1 MTGRH
6 RSAEPDENYPDLGQP
21 VYAPLPAEPS
31 PFEPSPFEPSP
42 FEPSPFE
49 PSPVEPSP
57 VEPVPVDFEVDTSA
71 PAPPPRAPAQRPG
84 VDPPPRRTLAPGPV
98 IADAVSYARNGRSI
112 LDSVSVQVPPGESL
126 AVVGPSGSGKS
137 SLLALLAGLERPDS
151 GAVRPAFARAGL
163 ILQGYGLVSVLTAA
177 ENVEVPLQAGV
188 LGHLAASAVRAA
200 AADVLDSVGLT
211 PVTDHLI
218 EELSGG
224 QQQRVAI
231 ARALAIDPDVVF
243 ADEVTAEL
251 DHEWK
256 QRVVELLLDVARR
269 GGVVVI
275 ATHDLEIAARCTAT
289 IRLVDGRVSDPAPPT
304 FA

>member
-1 MTGRH
+1 VSPGRH
-6 RSAEPDENYPDLGQP
+6 AAPDPDDEYPPVEYPPVEYAEPQYPVLEPFALGT
-21 VYAPLPAEPS
+21 AS
-31 PFEPSPFEPSP
+31 
-42 FEPSPFE
+42 
-49 PSPVEPSP
+49 
-57 VEPVPVDFEVDTSA
+57 VDFEVET
-71 PAPPPRAPAQRPG
+71 PATPAQASAARA
-84 VDPPPRRTLAPGPV
+84 VVPPLQPLAPGPV
-98 IADAVSYARNGRSI
+98 IADAVTYARNGRSI
-112 LDSVSVQVPPGESL
+112 LDTVSVYVQPGESL

-151 GAVRPAFARAGL
+151 GSVRRTCARAGL

-188 LGHLAASAVRAA
+188 RGELAAPVVRAA
-200 AADVLDSVGLT
+200 AAGVLGSVGLS
-211 PVTDHLI
+211 PVADHLI

-256 QRVVELLLDVARR
+256 DHVVSLLLDVTRR
-269 GGVVVI
+269 GGIVVL
-275 ATHDLEIAARCTAT
+275 ATHDPEIAARCSAT
-289 IRLVDGRVSDPAPPT
+289 VRLVDGRVSDENPPLS
-304 FA
+304 A

>member
-1 MTGRH
+1 MSPGRH
-6 RSAEPDENYPDLGQP
+6 AAPDPDDDYYP
-21 VYAPLPAEPS
+21 PLPYPEPQH
-31 PFEPSPFEPSP
+31 PLLEPLGRGTPS
-42 FEPSPFE
+42 
-49 PSPVEPSP
+49 
-57 VEPVPVDFEVDTSA
+57 VDFEVET
-71 PAPPPRAPAQRPG
+71 PAAPAQATTPRAA
-84 VDPPPRRTLAPGPV
+84 VPPPQPLAPGPV
-98 IADAVSYARNGRSI
+98 IADAVTYARNGRSI
-112 LDSVSVQVPPGESL
+112 VDAVSVCVQPGESL

-151 GAVRPAFARAGL
+151 GSVRRAGARVGL

-188 LGHLAASAVRAA
+188 RGDLAARVVRAA
-200 AADVLDSVGLT
+200 AAAVLDSVGLN
-211 PVTDHLI
+211 PVADHLI

-256 QRVVELLLDVARR
+256 DHVVSLLLDVTRR
-269 GGVVVI
+269 GGIVVL
-275 ATHDLEIAARCTAT
+275 ATHDPEIAARCSAT
-289 IRLVDGRVSDPAPPT
+289 VRLLDGRVSEGAPP
-304 FA
+304 AA